1 MWTFETERFISH
13 YVKNTISE
21 ETITVFV
28 QNVRLLSKP
37 VDDIVRDHRA
47 VNNDIIGFTET

>member
-28 QNVRLLSKP
+28 QNVRSLSKP